1 MRKRTRLAAV
11 SLAVLATSV
20 LWHAV
25 PARAADTAIGK
36 RLHEA
41 HCASCHAGIV
51 GGDGSKLYTR
61 ESRRIH
67 SFPGLERQVERC
79 VQSRDLNWSKAQIN
93 DVIAYL
99 NQTYYHFKE

>member
-1 MRKRTRLAAV
+1 MRKTTPLVAIALPLLAAG
-11 SLAVLATSV
+11 A

-25 PARAADTAIGK
+25 PARAADAAAGK
-36 RLHEA
+36 RLHA
-41 HCASCHAGIV
+41 ANCAGCHAGIV

-79 VQSRDLNWSKAQIN
+79 VQSRALDWSKTQID
-93 DVIAYL
+93 DVVAYL
-99 NQTYYHFKE
+99 NQTYYRFKE